1 MLRRIVACDDPA
13 LQEMKFGPLRKQA
26 GRQFS
31 VHGPQDGLS
40 AARPLKAM
48 LRLTHSIAQRFTYR
62 DLILAKSQSNRDYR

>member
-1 MLRRIVACDDPA
+1 MPESEMLRRIVACDDPA

-48 LRLTHSIAQRFTYR
+48 LRL
-62 DLILAKSQSNRDYR
+62 